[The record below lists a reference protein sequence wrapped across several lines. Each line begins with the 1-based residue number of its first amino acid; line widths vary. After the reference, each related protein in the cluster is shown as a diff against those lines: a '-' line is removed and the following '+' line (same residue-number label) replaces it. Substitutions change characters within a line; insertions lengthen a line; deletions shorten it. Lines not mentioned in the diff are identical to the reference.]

1 MRRLPDRAAAA
12 VAPYR
17 FEAADR
23 LIGDPIIGATV
34 TATGGL
40 TVREVSFT
48 ETAVGFWL
56 MDGTPGERGL
66 ITCTV
71 TTASGRREV
80 SQAEVL
86 TR

>member
-1 MRRLPDRAAAA
+1 MRALPSRAAAE

-17 FEAADR
+17 FNAAAR
-23 LIGDPIIGATV
+23 LAGDAIVGASV

-48 ETAVGFWL
+48 EISVDFWL
-56 MDGTPGERGL
+56 MDGLPGERGL
-66 ITCTV
+66 ITCSV
-71 TTASGRREV
+71 TTASGRCVV
-80 SQAEVL
+80 STVEVL